1 MQRKKVTA
9 SANKLSLT
17 HAMFFFRRLVPSYN
31 MLCVLHEETNWSPV
45 A

>member
-1 MQRKKVTA
+1 MHRKKVTA

-17 HAMFFFRRLVPSYN
+17 HAMFFQEASAIRQHVV
-31 MLCVLHEETNWSPV
+31 CVLHEETNWPPV